1 MAGDVKGVR
10 RRVLIWTDGLDVGL
24 MPEAVPVD
32 NGIPMP
38 PLRKLTYYASEQ
50 QIVALAFIVSVIRI
64 EIEVHSGNG
73 HNIFSF
79 QVLQSAL
86 GKGMFSAMP
95 GTRIKIDPS
104 RWSIVLGHLLVRSTN
119 LAL

>member
-1 MAGDVKGVR
+1 MTGDVKSVR
-10 RRVLIWTDGLDVGL
+10 SRVLIWTDGLDVGL

-38 PLRKLTYYASEQ
+38 RLRKLTYYASEQ
-50 QIVALAFIVSVIRI
+50 QMVAPAFIVSVIRI

-73 HNIFSF
+73 HNILSF

-86 GKGMFSAMP
+86 GKGMLSARP

-104 RWSIVLGHLLVRSTN
+104 RWSIVLGHLLARSPI
-119 LAL
+119 